1 MLPSRTSGNNPEPQA
16 TFESL
21 SQKIEPRATDRKS
34 KANVTITRAEAL
46 DAQNRITY
54 ILSGTSTPSN
64 FIDERITFATFALIA
79 NLIFFSFSS
88 VSIRIGMVW

>member
-16 TFESL
+16 TIREH
-21 SQKIEPRATDRKS
+21 KTTNRKS

-46 DAQNRITY
+46 EAQNCRTY

-64 FIDERITFATFALIA
+64 FMEDRITLATFALIA
-79 NLIFFSFSS
+79 NRIAFKFSS
-88 VSIRIGMVW
+88 VSIRIGTV